1 MRRFFENKMAYAAV
15 VLLFVLAFAWNLSQ
29 GSSGHPP
36 SLLLVDPATGD
47 AALQEE
53 SQQVDWKLPVRVA
66 SGPTMP
72 PPPWEEVRVASGPTM
87 PPPPW
92 EEVYGAF

>member
-1 MRRFFENKMAYAAV
+1 MRRFFENRMIYAAV
-15 VLLFVLAFAWNLSQ
+15 VLLFALAFAWNLSH
-29 GSSGHPP
+29 SAYGHSP
-36 SLLLVDPATGD
+36 SLLLVDPAGANGMAVP
-47 AALQEE
+47 AASPNQ
-53 SQQVDWKLPVRVA
+53 VRVA

-92 EEVYGAF
+92 EEGRVTA